1 MTTSTLGRLLTL
13 FENSSGS
20 LSVTSLARELDVS
33 PGRAEE
39 MVEFWIRKGRIK
51 ASSNLTEC
59 GTCSVQG
66 DCPFVLDMPRTFELV
81 NVDRDHM
88 EPVLQPACKLG

>member
-1 MTTSTLGRLLTL
+1 MTTSTLSKLIIL
-13 FENSSGS
+13 FEDTPGT
-20 LSVTSLARELDVS
+20 LSITSLARELDVS

-51 ASSNLTEC
+51 ASSHLTEC

-66 DCPFVLDMPRTFELV
+66 DCPFVLEMPRTYELAESQSY
-81 NVDRDHM
+81 NSDPPIQFQR
-88 EPVLQPACKLG
+88 PSK